1 MGFIGKL
8 IGTGLGFSF
17 GGPLG
22 ALVGLGLGWLY
33 DSAAGSEISKGFDK
47 RTPGDFIMS
56 LLVLMAAV
64 MKADGKIMKSELDY
78 VKQYLVRQFGPDSA
92 ADALKMLRDL
102 LKQDI
107 PVREVCTQVKSGLD
121 YSSRLQLLHILYGIA
136 ASDSQISSPEVRV
149 IDEIAYYLGISNID
163 HQSIKSMFVRTAT
176 RNDISNDYKILGVS
190 ETASEDEIKKAYRRL
205 ANENHPDKVSYLG
218 EEFRKDAEE
227 KFRKINDAY
236 ERIKKQRNIM

>member
-33 DSAAGSEISKGFDK
+33 DTAADSEISKGFNK

-64 MKADGKIMKSELDY
+64 MKADGKVLKSELDF
-78 VKQYLVRQFGPDSA
+78 VKNYLVRQFGTDSA
-92 ADALKMLRDL
+92 SDALKMLRDL

-107 PVREVCTQVKSGLD
+107 PVREVCLQIKSGLD
-121 YSSRLQLLHILYGIA
+121 YASRLQLLHILYGIA
-136 ASDSQISSPEVRV
+136 KADQQVNQAEVRI

-163 HQSIKSMFVRTAT
+163 HQSIKSMFVKITPKNNVA
-176 RNDISNDYKILGVS
+176 NDYKILGVS
-190 ETASEDEIKKAYRRL
+190 ETATNDEIKKAYRRL
-205 ANENHPDKVSYLG
+205 AIENHPDKVSYLG
-218 EEFRKDAEE
+218 EEFRKNAEE

-236 ERIKKQRNIM
+236 ERIKKLRDIK